1 MAILQKNGS
10 QVFGIVLGHE
20 MTKDFYKSL
29 ISLKGNERIYSERFS
44 KVNALNKREFRAQRQ
59 EEDCLKFSQAE
70 GNIKVFFVN
79 I

>member
-1 MAILQKNGS
+1 MLA
-10 QVFGIVLGHE
+10 
-20 MTKDFYKSL
+20 
-29 ISLKGNERIYSERFS
+29 

-59 EEDCLKFSQAE
+59 KEDCVKFSQTE

>member
-1 MAILQKNGS
+1 MFA
-10 QVFGIVLGHE
+10 
-20 MTKDFYKSL
+20 
-29 ISLKGNERIYSERFS
+29 

-59 EEDCLKFSQAE
+59 EEDCLKFSQTE